1 MSESVQTLT
10 SLEKIQVISP
20 VVLAISWYFQL
31 QNALAVHSVSQSA
44 VVPVLF
50 LQ

>member
-31 QNALAVHSVSQSA
+31 QNALAVPSVSQSA